1 MRQAA
6 QHEVEIIR
14 QQAGSNQQALHDHVQ
29 KRPQQLQQDKQTVE
43 MREQQNNAQARPMC
57 EHIQQQAENCIA
69 QMSEDNRRSQLELQE
84 VQKATEGQV
93 AYVARQ
99 AELDRDNRAVKGLQM
114 LGAKLEAAH
123 QQLRNSERVASM
135 AGSNCG
141 SPVVGNPFDHPL
153 PNTRSAQHTAIMS
166 VGPGASVASINP
178 LEVMFCSC
186 CGSQNVAGRPSCWRC
201 STLFSSA
208 TANNG
213 ADQIQ
218 IPGNRLGATPCPPPS
233 LSPWKFLRFRGA
245 GAASASIECGCR
257 H

>member
-1 MRQAA
+1 M
-6 QHEVEIIR
+6 
-14 QQAGSNQQALHDHVQ
+14 QQE
-29 KRPQQLQQDKQTVE
+29 KQTVE

-84 VQKATEGQV
+84 VQKAAEGQV

-99 AELDRDNRAVKGLQM
+99 AELDRDRAVKELQM

-141 SPVVGNPFDHPL
+141 LPVVGNPFDHPL

-178 LEVMFCSC
+178 
-186 CGSQNVAGRPSCWRC
+186 
-201 STLFSSA
+201 
-208 TANNG
+208 
-213 ADQIQ
+213 
-218 IPGNRLGATPCPPPS
+218 
-233 LSPWKFLRFRGA
+233 
-245 GAASASIECGCR
+245 
-257 H
+257 